1 MRTDVIK
8 IKNASFYAYHGVEQ
22 DEQNFGGKFE
32 VDVEV
37 QGDLTAAISNDALKS
52 TINYEA
58 LYALVE
64 KAVTGKKYY
73 LIETLA
79 GSIAQ
84 KILREYAPVDRVTV
98 RVRKPHPRVKGV
110 VDYVEAEIT
119 EQR

>member
-1 MRTDVIK
+1 MRNDIII

-32 VDVEV
+32 VDAEIHC
-37 QGDLTAAISNDALKS
+37 DLSAALSSDSLTS
-52 TINYEA
+52 TINYEKV
-58 LYALVE
+58 YAIIGQ
-64 KAVTGKKYY
+64 AVTEKKYF

-79 GSIAQ
+79 GTIAK
-84 KILREYAPVDRVTV
+84 KILREFSQADKAIV

-110 VDYVEAEIT
+110 VDYVEAEIA